1 MLFATD
7 DWFAV
12 AENMLADTEPIFIPD
27 KYTDCGKWMDGW
39 ETRRRRI
46 PGHDWCIIRLGAA
59 AVVRGLTVDTAHFT
73 GNYAPRISVQGA
85 RLEAAEYDALLPVRR
100 SELGSACTAAEAHAV
115 GGLLADRWTE
125 LLPMAALRP
134 GYEETRRHH
143 IPVDRNDVCTHL
155 RINIYPDGGI
165 ARLRV
170 FGEVQADWSRRPAD
184 GCVDVMAMRW
194 GGACVAYSNAH
205 YGHPRN
211 LIRPG
216 RALSMADGWETQ
228 RRLDRP
234 AVLCADERTGMLMVP
249 GSEWAVL
256 RLGCVLAGVQRLVV
270 DTLHYKGN
278 YPESVR
284 VEVAALAE
292 GETLQSAQWRE
303 LLAVQK
309 LRPNREHVWSVGGT
323 ELRNEVALA
332 RGWNYV
338 RVTMAPD
345 GGISRVRLWGYRAE
359 EE

>member
-1 MLFATD
+1 
-7 DWFAV
+7 
-12 AENMLADTEPIFIPD
+12 MLADTEPVFIAD

-46 PGHDWCIIRLGAA
+46 PGHDWCIIQLGAGA
-59 AVVRGLTVDTAHFT
+59 AVRGLTVDTAYFT

-85 RLEAAEYDALLPVRR
+85 RLPAGAAALFPERR
-100 SELGSACTAAEAHAV
+100 SQLGAACTAVEAQAVDALRTAE
-115 GGLLADRWTE
+115 WTE
-125 LLPMAALRP
+125 LLPMTELRP
-134 GYEETRRHH
+134 GYEETRRNH
-143 IPVDRNDVCTHL
+143 IAVDRNDVCTHL

-170 FGEVQADWSRRPAD
+170 FGEVLADWSAAPAD
-184 GCVDVMAMRW
+184 GCVDVLAMRW

-211 LIRPG
+211 LLRPG
-216 RALSMADGWETQ
+216 RSLSMADGWETQ

-234 AVLCADERTGMLMVP
+234 PVLCADERTGLLLVP

-256 RLGCVLAGVQRLVV
+256 RLGCALAGVQRLVV

-278 YPESVR
+278 YPASVC
-284 VEVAALAE
+284 VEVAALAA

-303 LLAVQK
+303 LLPAQR
-309 LRPNREHVWSVGGT
+309 LRPNREHVWTVGGA
-323 ELRNEVALA
+323 EMSNEVALG

-345 GGISRVRLWGYRAE
+345 GGISRVRLWGYRDE
-359 EE
+359 E